1 MRVRA
6 FGLRPILAFDQKKKK
21 KMINYVGIYNSNGK
35 YIHHDLYT
43 LVSFDSADLI

>member
-21 KMINYVGIYNSNGK
+21 MINYVWIYNSNGK